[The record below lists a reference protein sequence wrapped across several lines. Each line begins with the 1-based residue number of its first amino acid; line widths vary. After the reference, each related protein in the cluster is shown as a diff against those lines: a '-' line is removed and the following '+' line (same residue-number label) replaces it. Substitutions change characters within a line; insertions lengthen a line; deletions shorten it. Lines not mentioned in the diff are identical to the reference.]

1 MKKTIWNK
9 ALALFLGLV
18 LLATTVSASGYTLDL
33 SGDGKVNVWD
43 VQVAVNENKGAAH
56 SEAILDNILGGGDEL
71 HPNSDGVYEIYSI
84 IGLNNMVKLAKK
96 DCSFKLM
103 NDIDLGGREWT
114 PVTNFIGQFDG
125 NGKTIS
131 NMKITQP
138 VGVDMGF
145 FAATDNVDHTKDRTR
160 IHDLNLMDVEII
172 IGQEDVDAR
181 YIGGIVG
188 TNRGDLD
195 NCTAVCRITDER
207 TMLTAANY
215 IGVQVGRN
223 GNIKIG
229 EETVTNG
236 KITGTNSM
244 DALEYYDFEP
254 QVGTSSTTQYKAPAK
269 VNSMMATNFAELSY
283 PEGTDAKQQ
292 YKRTIGIAGYSH
304 TGGVPT
310 NLVFQDITNSSKYD
324 SQVLQDRRTTVTAAM
339 YEMSTVEW
347 TPSQTLKFYE
357 NGVTGSYG
365 RTGGKVYRGLPYNH
379 GSSSIYRFLAYMEVN
394 SDGRYA
400 TIAALPTVGYYFTD
414 SAYIARIN
422 EAYQAGSATTS
433 KGEIVPLEMMTG
445 PAVSSGQLGF
455 MQYIGA
461 DCSSQTLMAWR
472 TVNATG
478 GVGGVTST
486 HTNNMFMCSDY
497 IETKGLVPVNNFILT
512 RPTTDLDN
520 DGVAAT
526 HGDRSYTVREYARAN
541 KNHYMESLAA
551 TKKGDLLMGYTNE
564 GGHTLM
570 AMSDAVVIRDY
581 KGAMDL
587 DKSYIVTAEQGG
599 SGGTRKGTTADGK
612 AWSSTCCVDE
622 VNSFNVLYDVKDTG
636 NYPAIYYPITCAA
649 LREENTPAATVTITM
664 KDGAVNSN
672 FQIISSTV
680 NGETVYAQIA
690 QSGHRSAYNKLTVK
704 SVHPNVATG
713 DKVEVLLSNGQTY
726 TFAY

>member
-1 MKKTIWNK
+1 MKKMNGIRTI
-9 ALALFLGLV
+9 ALCLAVV
-18 LLATTVSASGYTLDL
+18 LLVTAVGALTYDQN
-33 SGDGKVNVWD
+33 GDGKTNVWD
-43 VQVAVNENKGAAH
+43 LQLMFNSGKSQEEQTAALR
-56 SEAILDNILGGGDEL
+56 EAMGGQGDEL
-71 HPNSDGVYEIYSI
+71 HPNADGEYEIWSE
-84 IGLNNMVKLAKK
+84 IGLSNLVKNANK
-96 DCSFKLM
+96 DYKFKLM
-103 NDIDLGGREWT
+103 KDMDLGGRDWT
-114 PVTNFIGQFDG
+114 PIANFVGEFNG

-145 FAATDNVDHTKDRTR
+145 FAATDNISHTKNRTR
-160 IHDLNLMDVEII
+160 IYDLHLVDVEIV

-188 TNRGDLD
+188 SNRGDLD

-207 TMLTAANY
+207 TTLTAANY

-229 EETVTNG
+229 DETVTNG

-310 NLVFQDITNSSKYD
+310 DLVFQDISNSSKYD
-324 SQVLQDRRTTVTAAM
+324 SQILRDRRATVTAAM

-347 TPSQTLKFYE
+347 TPSKTLVYYS
-357 NGVTGSYG
+357 NGEKGSYG
-365 RTGGKVYRGLPYNH
+365 RTAGKVYRGLPYNH
-379 GSSSIYRFLAYMEVN
+379 GGSSIYRFLAYMDVN
-394 SDGRYA
+394 GDGRYTT
-400 TIAALPTVGYYFTD
+400 TIAVPTVGYYFTD
-414 SAYIARIN
+414 VSYINRIN
-422 EAYQAGSATTS
+422 TAYEAGNATTS
-433 KGEIVPLEMMTG
+433 KGETVPLELMTG
-445 PAVSSGQLGF
+445 TVSSAGHVGF
-455 MQYIGA
+455 TQYIGA
-461 DCSSQTLMAWR
+461 DCSSQALMAWR

-478 GVGGVTST
+478 GVGGITST
-486 HTNNMFMCSDY
+486 HTDNMFMCNDY
-497 IETKGLVPVNNFILT
+497 IETRGLVPVNDFILT
-512 RPTTDLDN
+512 KPTTDLDG
-520 DGVAAT
+520 DGKVNS
-526 HGDRSYTVREYARAN
+526 HGDRSYAVREYARAN
-541 KNHYMESLAA
+541 KNHYIESLAC
-551 TKKGDLLMGYTNE
+551 TKKGDLLMDYIDE

-570 AMSDAVVIRDY
+570 AMSDAVVIRKY
-581 KGAMDL
+581 NGTMDL

-612 AWSSTCCVDE
+612 EWSSTCCVDE

-636 NYPAIYYPITCAA
+636 NYPSIYFPITCAA

-664 KDGAVNSN
+664 TDGVVNSN

-680 NGETVYAQIA
+680 GGQTVFAQIQ

-704 SVHPNVATG
+704 DVHPNVAAG
-713 DKVEVLLSNGQTY
+713 DTVEVMLANGQTY
-726 TFAY
+726 KFTY